1 MKYKIL
7 KDCKYSPNGYDV
19 KELKAGDVVDL
30 PDSVGAP
37 FAAKGI
43 CEECKPEKKVVE
55 APKAK
60 EPEEV
65 EEPKEEKTEKK
76 ATTPKKSKSRKK

>member
-19 KELKAGDVVDL
+19 KELKAGDVADL
-30 PDSVGAP
+30 PDSVGVP

-43 CEECKPEKKVVE
+43 CEECKPEKKVIE
-55 APKAK
+55 APVEPKKTEELKEEEAPAVNKAK
-60 EPEEV
+60 A
-65 EEPKEEKTEKK
+65 KK
-76 ATTPKKSKSRKK
+76 KKK